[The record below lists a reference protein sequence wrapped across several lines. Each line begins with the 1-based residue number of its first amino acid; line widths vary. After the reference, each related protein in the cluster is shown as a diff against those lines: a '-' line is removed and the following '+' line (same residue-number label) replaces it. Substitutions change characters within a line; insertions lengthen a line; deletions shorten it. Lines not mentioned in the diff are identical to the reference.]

1 MTLLYDLFDKFGES
15 NLKEKFMEV
24 VSMTE
29 IGKML
34 SNERKAEGKAELVIK
49 LLIKRFKSVPSDY
62 KEKIKKLS
70 SETIDVMATDIF
82 DIKNLEK
89 IEKYFEKNK

>member
-1 MTLLYDLFDKFGES
+1 LYDLFDKFGES

-24 VSMTE
+24 VSITE

-49 LLIKRFKSVPSDY
+49 LLIKKFKSVPSDY

-70 SETIDVMATDIF
+70 AETIDVMATDIF
-82 DIKNLEK
+82 VIKNLEE
-89 IEKYFEKNK
+89 IEKYFEKDK

>member
-1 MTLLYDLFDKFGES
+1 MYDLFDKFGES